1 MALAE
6 SVDGQSFGALPPS
19 RVIPAGRENGT
30 ELGNALRAFRS
41 AFIGVGVMSC
51 MINLL
56 YLTGSLFMLE
66 VYDRVLPSRSVPT
79 LVGLAVLAGGL
90 FIAQG
95 VLDLIRGRILG
106 RIGTAL
112 DEALNSRVFDTIVR
126 LPLTMGARN
135 EGLQPLRDLDNVR
148 SFLSGMGPGAFFDL
162 PWLPFYLA
170 ICFAFHVVIGLTAL
184 VGAVILVTLTLMTE
198 FMSRR
203 PAREAI
209 GLAARRN
216 DLAATSRRNAEVLVA
231 MGMAGRMTRRWTEAN
246 QTYLA
251 GNQRASDVTGGL
263 GAIAK
268 VMRMTL
274 QSAVLAVGAYLVIH
288 QEATAGIII
297 AGSILSARAL
307 APVDLAIA
315 HWKSFVAAR
324 QSWHRLSGLLQ
335 SMPAR
340 IAQTMLQSPSSRLS
354 VEAVS
359 ITAPGEQKVIV
370 QDVTFALA
378 AGNGLGVIGPSGSGK
393 SSLVRALV
401 GVWQPARGKV
411 RLDGAALDQWSPD
424 VLGRHVGYL
433 PQDVELFAGTV
444 AQNIGRFDPEASS
457 ETIIAAAKEAGV
469 HEMIIKMR
477 DGYDTQVGEQGT
489 ALSAGQAQRVALAR
503 ALYGNPF
510 LIVLDEPNSNLDTE
524 GDEALRRA
532 IRAARERGAI
542 VVVVAHRPIGI
553 EALDQVLILRDG
565 RMQALGPKETVLGQA
580 LQRVASPSPIKI
592 VADAGVA
599 R

>member
-1 MALAE
+1 MAAAPGVRR
-6 SVDGQSFGALPPS
+6 S
-19 RVIPAGRENGT
+19 
-30 ELGNALRAFRS
+30 ELGDALRACRG

-79 LVGLAVLAGGL
+79 LVGLAILAGGL
-90 FIAQG
+90 YLAQG
-95 VLDLIRGRILG
+95 VLDLIRVRILG

-112 DEALNSRVFDTIVR
+112 DESLNSRVFDTVVR
-126 LPLTMGARN
+126 LPLTVGARN
-135 EGLQPLRDLDNVR
+135 EGLQPLRDLDNIR

-170 ICFAFHVVIGLTAL
+170 ICFAFHVMIGLTAL
-184 VGAVILVTLTLMTE
+184 VGAVILITLTIVTE

-203 PAREAI
+203 PAREAL

-231 MGMAGRMTRRWTEAN
+231 MGMSGRLNRRWSEAN
-246 QTYLA
+246 QKYLA

-268 VMRMTL
+268 VLRMTL

-315 HWKSFVAAR
+315 HWKGFVAAR
-324 QSWHRLSGLLQ
+324 QSWHRLNRLLESLPARTAQTLLQ
-335 SMPAR
+335 N
-340 IAQTMLQSPSSRLS
+340 PSSRLA

-359 ITAPGEQKVIV
+359 IAPPGEQRMVV
-370 QDVTFALA
+370 QDVTFTLE

-401 GVWQPARGKV
+401 GVWQPFRGKV
-411 RLDGAALDQWSPD
+411 RLDGAALDQWSSD
-424 VLGRHVGYL
+424 LLGRHVGYL
-433 PQDVELFAGTV
+433 PQDVELFAGSV
-444 AQNIGRFDPEASS
+444 AQNICRFDPDARSEA
-457 ETIIAAAKEAGV
+457 IIAAAKEAGV
-469 HEMIIKMR
+469 HQMIIKMR
-477 DGYDTQVGEQGT
+477 DGYDTQIGEQGA

-503 ALYGNPF
+503 ALYGDPF

-524 GDEALRRA
+524 GDEALTRA
-532 IRAARERGAI
+532 VRAARTA
-542 VVVVAHRPIGI
+542 
-553 EALDQVLILRDG
+553 
-565 RMQALGPKETVLGQA
+565 
-580 LQRVASPSPIKI
+580 RVSASSPSVSRLEFGSSSTMRNGSPYN
-592 VADAGVA
+592 A
-599 R
+599 RASATRCA